1 MSLCNVDPTPCEIG
15 STRTCSSHG
24 RLLKILKNRK
34 HPERKSMKEWLGR
47 PFDAAAFDVAK
58 ANPWLRKLKWPCV
71 TEAQLRKIL
80 MARDDYH
87 E

>member
-1 MSLCNVDPTPCEIG
+1 ME
-15 STRTCSSHG
+15 
-24 RLLKILKNRK
+24 
-34 HPERKSMKEWLGR
+34 EWLGR
-47 PFDAAAFDVAK
+47 PFDAAAFIVAK
-58 ANPWLRKLKWPCV
+58 TNLWLRKLKWPCV